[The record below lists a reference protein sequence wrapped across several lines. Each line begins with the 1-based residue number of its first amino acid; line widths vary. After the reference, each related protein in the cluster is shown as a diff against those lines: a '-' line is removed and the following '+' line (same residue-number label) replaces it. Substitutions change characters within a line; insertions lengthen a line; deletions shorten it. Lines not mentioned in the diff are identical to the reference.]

1 MAKNPVSSNDDSE
14 KAASYSV
21 DSISDLIVNRIE
33 TGVYRQGDQLIARTI
48 AQELG
53 TSIAPV
59 REALNRLKGEGLVEF
74 FSNRS
79 ARVKELSDKELLDS
93 LEVWQANA
101 MLQVRLAAQRAGIR
115 DNAERMRK
123 SWRKIRSAGMRDDR
137 LKFLQRV
144 KEFSNLLKEICDNAY
159 LDRVEKV
166 VHTELWSR
174 NVVDAIEDKDWIPY
188 VEGFCA
194 VGEAVIA
201 GDQKAAEKA
210 YANHLQRFT
219 GHVLRKMARDK

>member
-115 DNAERMRK
+115 
-123 SWRKIRSAGMRDDR
+123 
-137 LKFLQRV
+137 
-144 KEFSNLLKEICDNAY
+144 
-159 LDRVEKV
+159 
-166 VHTELWSR
+166 
-174 NVVDAIEDKDWIPY
+174 
-188 VEGFCA
+188 
-194 VGEAVIA
+194 
-201 GDQKAAEKA
+201 
-210 YANHLQRFT
+210 
-219 GHVLRKMARDK
+219 